1 MNFNCDSDNT
11 KNLKKLPKKED
22 IDAIA
27 EYYKF
32 EERLKVFGTKKLDLY
47 NFIYNKM
54 NNAPDFLSI
63 VNAIYLN
70 TEYSTPYFA
79 NDDQTVSIA
88 FFTNAISSFI
98 ERKLGKTF
106 IQYYNTFIMGCYGL
120 IAYKKESAV
129 SKLQI
134 GYNFCYLKPC
144 IISVYAFIYAIR
156 YTELMNNAESDM
168 EAYMTNQLC
177 FGNIEKK
184 FSAALDI
191 IMHTGS
197 TYENTNDFIIRNE
210 TSIINVSKT
219 VTDEFLHKIFESV
232 ASILF
237 SFSFGDGLYPV
248 TDKKIDQERRL
259 HLIYLLLKENGIFA
273 LIK

>member
-1 MNFNCDSDNT
+1 MNFNYESGNT
-11 KNLKKLPKKED
+11 RNLKKLPKKED

-54 NNAPDFLSI
+54 NNIPDFLSI

-70 TEYSTPYFA
+70 TEYSTPYFT
-79 NDDQTVSIA
+79 NNDQTVSIG
-88 FFTNAISSFI
+88 FFTHAISSFI
-98 ERKLGKTF
+98 QRKLGKTF
-106 IQYYNTFIMGCYGL
+106 IQYYDIFIMGCYGL
-120 IAYKKESAV
+120 ISYQKESPI
-129 SKLQI
+129 SKLQV

-144 IISVYAFIYAIR
+144 MISVYAFIYAIR

-177 FGNIEKK
+177 MRNIEKK
-184 FSAALDI
+184 FSAAIDI
-191 IMHTGS
+191 TMHSDS
-197 TYENTNDFIIRNE
+197 TYENTNEFIIRNE
-210 TSIINVSKT
+210 TSIINVNKS
-219 VTDEFLHKIFESV
+219 VTDKFIHKIFKSV

-237 SFSFGDGLYPV
+237 SFSFGDGLYSV
-248 TDKKIDQERRL
+248 TDEEIAQERRV
-259 HLIYLLLKENGIFA
+259 HLIYLLLKENGIFG